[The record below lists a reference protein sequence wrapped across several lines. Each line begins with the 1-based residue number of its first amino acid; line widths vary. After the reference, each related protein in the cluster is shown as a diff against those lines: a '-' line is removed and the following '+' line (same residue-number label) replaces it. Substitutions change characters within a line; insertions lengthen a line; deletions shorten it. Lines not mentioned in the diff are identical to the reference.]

1 MGKEGRWPHSC
12 KVTATI
18 HLDVHWEGEDV
29 PSPFAILQWPKAIDD
44 DATAA
49 LKKERENTPL
59 RTEFHPIIHAFCS
72 VRSKAPRHS
81 HGERGGPLFI
91 KSRSPDSQ
99 MFSSSRPTFFRAS
112 HRVYAGGVLVCVPIL
127 SAGLLICCTVFF
139 LLPPAHRL
147 SLWGFLR
154 QFVTSPPPRPVSSS
168 LRLCL
173 IFTDLQFLYG
183 LCSWPRKR
191 GESPSIP
198 STPWANCDEGEGE
211 DGRNH
216 NNIPRGSSLL

>member
-1 MGKEGRWPHSC
+1 MAHCSEGGFLKKRENLILSSSFLPNALANGVGEEGRWPHSC

-49 LKKERENTPL
+49 LKKERKNTPL
-59 RTEFHPIIHAFCS
+59 RTEFHTIIHAFCS

-99 MFSSSRPTFFRAS
+99 MFSSSQPTFFRAS
-112 HRVYAGGVLVCVPIL
+112 HRLCGKSVGVCVPIL

-139 LLPPAHRL
+139 LPPA
-147 SLWGFLR
+147 
-154 QFVTSPPPRPVSSS
+154 PPIV
-168 LRLCL
+168 
-173 IFTDLQFLYG
+173 F
-183 LCSWPRKR
+183 
-191 GESPSIP
+191 PSGDF
-198 STPWANCDEGEGE
+198 C
-211 DGRNH
+211 
-216 NNIPRGSSLL
+216 GSS